1 MINLIC
7 IHGNSL
13 DRSIFDLISVEGFDK
28 VTLDLP
34 GHGSSPLG
42 DVSSFQDLVENVYER
57 IHQMPEII
65 LLGCSLGGHIAHH
78 LLERLN
84 PKALITISA
93 PPLNLETVGTAFN
106 KDSLGNLL
114 FQAHITDAEADML
127 AESMLSLRKDQKSS
141 LRSLIL
147 ATDPEARKSIAQSL
161 LKGEFLDEVKLL
173 ERFQGEKI
181 LILPTLD
188 RVVNREHFQAIK
200 VARVCE
206 IPGNHILPVDNPAGL
221 NEFLS
226 RELAKFRK

>member
-1 MINLIC
+1 MVKLIC

-13 DRSIFDLISVEGFDK
+13 DRSIFDSISVEGFEK

-42 DVSSFQDLVENVYER
+42 DASSFQHLVNKVYDQ

-78 LLERLN
+78 LLERLT
-84 PKALITISA
+84 PLALITISA
-93 PPLNLETVGTAFN
+93 PPLNLETVGAAFN

-114 FQAHITDAEADML
+114 FQAHVSEAQADML
-127 AESMLSLRKDQKSS
+127 ADSMLSLRKDQKST

-147 ATDPEARKSIAQSL
+147 ATDPEARKVIAQSL
-161 LKGEFLDEVKLL
+161 MKCEFLDEVKLL

-181 LILPTLD
+181 LIFPTLD
-188 RVVNREHFQAIK
+188 TVVNRENFQATK

-206 IPGNHILPVDNPAGL
+206 IPGNHILPVDNPTGL

>member
-1 MINLIC
+1 MIKLIC

-42 DVSSFQDLVENVYER
+42 NVSSFQDLVDNVYER
-57 IHQMPEII
+57 INQMGEII

-84 PKALITISA
+84 PQALITISA
-93 PPLNLETVGTAFN
+93 PPLNLETVGVAFN
-106 KDSLGNLL
+106 KDSLANLL
-114 FQAHITDAEADML
+114 FQTHLTDAEADRL

-173 ERFQGEKI
+173 DRFQGEKI
-181 LILPTLD
+181 LIFPTLD
-188 RVVNREHFQAIK
+188 RIVNREHFQAIK
-200 VARVCE
+200 VGRVCE
-206 IPGNHILPVDNPAGL
+206 ISGNHILPVDNPAGL

-226 RELAKFRK
+226 CELAKFRK